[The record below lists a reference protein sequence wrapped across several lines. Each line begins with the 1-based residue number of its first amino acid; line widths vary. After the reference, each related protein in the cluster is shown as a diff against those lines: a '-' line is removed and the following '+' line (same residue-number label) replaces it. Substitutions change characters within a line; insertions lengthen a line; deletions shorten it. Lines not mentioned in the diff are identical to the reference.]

1 MMGLYLDFDFLNVD
15 HENLELKQGRIL
27 ISEPLLSDTYFK
39 RSVVLITEYS
49 DKGAV
54 GFVLNKTINMPLAE
68 MLSGFPNFKA
78 TIGIGGPVEKDTI
91 HFLHSLGEIVPN
103 SVHVID
109 DIYWGGDFETLKE
122 LISTGIVNSS
132 QVRFFLGYSGW
143 SPNQL
148 EHEIKENAWLV
159 TQVESSKIMSSDR
172 DFWKKTLDK
181 LGEKYK
187 VWSNIPEN
195 PGMN

>member
-1 MMGLYLDFDFLNVD
+1 MGLYLDFDFLNVD

-49 DKGAV
+49 DKGAI
-54 GFVLNKTINMPLAE
+54 GFVLNKTVDMPLVE
-68 MLSGFPNFKA
+68 MVAGFPNFDA
-78 TIGIGGPVEKDTI
+78 TLGIGGPVEKDTI

-103 SVHVID
+103 SVHVVD
-109 DIYWGGDFETLKE
+109 DIYWGGDFDTLKE
-122 LISTGIVNSS
+122 LIDTGIVTPS

-143 SPNQL
+143 SPDQL

-159 TQVESSKIMSSDR
+159 TQVESSKIMLADKG
-172 DFWKKTLDK
+172 FWKKTLDK

-195 PGMN
+195 PAMN